1 MKKLLGATLLGT
13 ALLLSA
19 CGGNDESVNQEEVGT
34 EVVQEEMSTKDF
46 FKSVDVN
53 ADFEASVIDA
63 TVAYTE
69 ILVSNVGA
77 LNSAEG
83 KQLTADLMANWEK
96 VELFYTSA
104 AENEP
109 SEIEGYTEQ
118 RSLVAFHY
126 KEFVKKTMQGLET
139 QNAELYNEGIDHSGE
154 AQKALETANQ
164 IRF

>member
-13 ALLLSA
+13 ALLLGA
-19 CGGNDESVNQEEVGT
+19 CGGNDESVSQEEVGT
-34 EVVQEEMSTKDF
+34 EVAQQEMSVKDF
-46 FKSVDVN
+46 FKSVDTN
-53 ADFEASVIDA
+53 ADFEASVVDA

-83 KQLTADLMANWEK
+83 KQLTADLVANWEN
-96 VELFYTSA
+96 VELFYASA
-104 AENEP
+104 AEDEP
-109 SEIEGYTEQ
+109 SEIEGYAEQ